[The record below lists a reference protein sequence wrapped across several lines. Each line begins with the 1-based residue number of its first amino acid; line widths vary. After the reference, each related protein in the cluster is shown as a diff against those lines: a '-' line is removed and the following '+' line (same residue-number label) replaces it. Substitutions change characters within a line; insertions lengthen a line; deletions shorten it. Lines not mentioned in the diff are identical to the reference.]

1 MNESSGTKLNSTKN
15 EDSGDSQV
23 TIFDGM
29 TVLNQIK
36 KTPEIVI
43 CKDFDAAFSKKVQ
56 LKGTRSNEI
65 GVIFDSSIE
74 KSMKKLLSEIQ
85 IKQHLSIY
93 LSKL

>member
-1 MNESSGTKLNSTKN
+1 MKN

-43 CKDFDAAFSKKVQ
+43 CKDFDAAFSKKIQ
-56 LKGTRSNEI
+56 LKGSKI
-65 GVIFDSSIE
+65 GVIFGRSIE

-85 IKQHLSIY
+85 TKQHLSIY